1 MHIIQVV
8 RNYLGLS
15 QKELAQR
22 AGVAQPDLCEMETK
36 EPYGRIDKYKR
47 LSEYLGIPIHALVT
61 NDCTLIPLSFFD
73 LHPPRSYTKNRVRKQ
88 AGAWQRWRGYGTG
101 IRKAAIGIHQPE
113 SISFGASFLQA
124 SLSARL

>member
-15 QKELAQR
+15 QKELAQK
-22 AGVAQPDLCEMETK
+22 ADVAQPDLCEMETK

-61 NDCTLIPLSFFD
+61 NDCTLIPLS
-73 LHPPRSYTKNRVRKQ
+73 LSTSLIHKNRVRKQ